1 MALFTVHTMSHARSW
16 QELSAG
22 FRWQVPARFNL
33 GWDCRSSNAF
43 VTPVP
48 AAPIAVWRE
57 GDPVVFLEYWRNG
70 EATLAKFRSDWG
82 LTGDLVTRDAEDF

>member
-1 MALFTVHTMSHARSW
+1 MALFSLDTMSQAGSW

-33 GWDCRSSNAF
+33 GWDCRSSTAF

-82 LTGDLVTRDAEDF
+82 SQGTWLPRR